1 MLRSCFILLFGLVVF
16 CNSTAQ
22 ELRPAAFAKVSVEA
36 PVSIQ
41 NPTAINSKAI
51 DFSPAY
57 LAQGIVFPTG
67 RNSKGTRDK
76 KINSTFFELFY
87 ADLDP
92 NDNPL
97 KPSPFSTEINS
108 MLHEGPVSFTN
119 DGQRIFFTRNTSEK
133 GIRRAD
139 KNGLTRLQIFT
150 ATKGKYDWE
159 NIKALPFNANHFSC
173 VHPSWDEEQGRLY
186 FASNMLDGQGGYD
199 LYYAEF
205 ADSTWGDPVNLG
217 ETINTAGNEQFPFY
231 HPSGQLFFTSNG
243 YHGLGGLDM
252 YMTNL
257 AGPDHRI
264 INLGEPFNSEA
275 DDLGIILNPTGT
287 KGFFASNREG
297 GLGRDDIYQFGA
309 PQGIDGRTLPPAV
322 SLPVFVINATNKAA
336 IPGASIRIFEKRGDQ
351 FFQKDKSLFEAVLL
365 PQSEGSTQLVF
376 KTLRNDLSNLG
387 SPNASTDVAG
397 NAQINLLGF
406 REYKFLLDAPGY
418 ETLEYSYLTDA
429 NQAPKTAEIEMSPR
443 NCLQVKGGAYSALT
457 KGPIPSTLIKIRSLS
472 TGQENIMLSNALGRF
487 DACLDYGDVYELTA
501 YKEKFEA
508 QTIRVKPTD
517 FANQR
522 NRAVDFTLKPD
533 RGLYG
538 EGTVI
543 ILENIYYDFDK
554 YQIRAG
560 AALELEEL
568 AQLMRIYPSM
578 EVRLEAHTDSRGD
591 NRYNKR
597 LSEQRALAAKQYL
610 AARQIQ
616 PYRIQTQG
624 KGESML
630 RNQCSNGK
638 PCSELDHQYNRRTV
652 VIITKMADPVPVR
665 YQLNTP
671 ETVGGK

>member
-1 MLRSCFILLFGLVVF
+1 MLKSCFIILLGLIVI
-16 CNSTAQ
+16 CNGTAQ
-22 ELRPAAFAKVSVEA
+22 DLRPAAFAKVSTEA
-36 PVSIQ
+36 PVAIK
-41 NPTAINSKAI
+41 NATAINSAAI

-67 RNSKGTRDK
+67 RNNKGSRDK

-87 ADLDP
+87 SDLDP
-92 NDNPL
+92 NDHPL
-97 KPSPFSTEINS
+97 KPTPFSVEINS
-108 MLHEGPVSFTN
+108 MLHEGPVSFTE

-133 GIRRAD
+133 GVRRAD
-139 KNGLTRLQIFT
+139 KSGLTRLQIFT

-159 NIKALPFNANHFSC
+159 NITALPFNANHFSC
-173 VHPSWDEEQGRLY
+173 VHPSWDEGKGRLY
-186 FASNMLDGQGGYD
+186 FASNMIDGEGGYD

-217 ETINTAGNEQFPFY
+217 KEINTAGNEQFPFY
-231 HPSGQLFFTSNG
+231 HQSGQLFFTSNG
-243 YHGLGGLDM
+243 YQGLGGLDM

-264 INLGEPFNSEA
+264 INLGEPFNTEG
-275 DDLGIILNPTGT
+275 DDLGIILNQAGT

-297 GLGRDDIYQFGA
+297 GLGRDDIYNFDA
-309 PQGIDGRTLPPAV
+309 PKGINGRTLPPQIA
-322 SLPVFVINATNKAA
+322 LPLFVINATNKAT
-336 IPGASIRIFEKRGDQ
+336 IPGVAIRVFEKRGDQ

-376 KTLRNDLSNLG
+376 KTLRSDLSNLG
-387 SPNASTDVAG
+387 SPDATTDVDG
-397 NAQINLLGF
+397 SAQVNLLGF
-406 REYKFLLDAPGY
+406 REYKFLLAAPGY
-418 ETLEYSYLTDA
+418 ETLEYSYLTTAD
-429 NQAPKTAEIEMSPR
+429 QTPETAEIEMSPR
-443 NCLQVKGGAYSALT
+443 NCLAVKGGAYSALT
-457 KGPIPSTLIKIRSLS
+457 KGPIPSTLIKIKSLS
-472 TGQENIMLSNALGRF
+472 TGQEKIILSNALGRF

-508 QTIRVKPTD
+508 QSIRIKPAD

-543 ILENIYYDFDK
+543 VLENIYYDFDK

-591 NRYNKR
+591 TGYNRR
-597 LSEQRALAAKQYL
+597 LSEKRALAAKNYL

-616 PYRIQTQG
+616 PYRIQTDG

-638 PCSELDHQYNRRTV
+638 RCSELEHQYNRRTV
-652 VIITKMADPVPVR
+652 VIITKMDDPVPVR
-665 YQLNTP
+665 YQLNAP